1 MEFSEKLQHLR
12 KEKEL
17 TQEQLAEELFI
28 SRTAISKWESG
39 KGYPNI
45 DSLKSISKFFSVSI
59 DDLLSSEELI
69 SLAENENHTN
79 ISKIFSLIFGILD
92 LMALTFLFL
101 PLYGQQE
108 GEFIGMVNLF
118 SLRDAST
125 LTTAI
130 YLILPIL
137 IAVLGVIELF
147 VQHYDNDK
155 WLNISKICSILLQ
168 AFTIVA
174 LITTR
179 HPYATFLMFIF
190 FMIKILLL
198 IKSSLLNKTP

>member
-1 MEFSEKLQHLR
+1 MEFNEKLQQLR
-12 KEKEL
+12 KQNNW
-17 TQEQLAEELFI
+17 TQEQLAEKLYV
-28 SRTAISKWESG
+28 SRTAISKWEIG

-45 DSLKSISKFFSVSI
+45 ESLKSISKLFSVSI
-59 DDLLSSEELI
+59 DDLLSGEELI
-69 SLAENENHTN
+69 SLAESENRSN
-79 ISKIFSLIFGILD
+79 IGKIYSLIFSILD
-92 LMALTFLFL
+92 LMVLTFLFL

-118 SLRDAST
+118 TLRDTST
-125 LTTAI
+125 ITTAI
-130 YLILPIL
+130 FLILPIL

-147 VQHYDNDK
+147 IQHYDNDR

-174 LITTR
+174 FIAAR
-179 HPYATFLMFIF
+179 HPYATALMFIF

-198 IKSSLLNKTP
+198 IKSSHIK